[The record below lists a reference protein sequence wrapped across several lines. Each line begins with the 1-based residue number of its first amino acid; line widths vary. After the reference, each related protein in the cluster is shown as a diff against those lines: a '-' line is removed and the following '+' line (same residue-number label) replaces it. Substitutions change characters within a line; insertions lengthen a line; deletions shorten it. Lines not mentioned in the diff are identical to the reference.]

1 MPKKEQVTMS
11 SISSD
16 CSIDPQEWLDLKRKY
31 NEATKNKEKED
42 KLELEREKI
51 NFEKMWI
58 DAGLVLKETLM
69 ENCISLGKKR
79 N

>member
-1 MPKKEQVTMS
+1 MQKKEQVTMS
-11 SISSD
+11 SLSSD

-69 ENCISLGKKR
+69 ENCKSSGKKR

>member
-42 KLELEREKI
+42 KLSLEREKI
-51 NFEKMWI
+51 NFAKMWVA
-58 DAGLVLKETLM
+58 AGLDLKETLI
-69 ENCISLGKKR
+69 ENHISSRKKR